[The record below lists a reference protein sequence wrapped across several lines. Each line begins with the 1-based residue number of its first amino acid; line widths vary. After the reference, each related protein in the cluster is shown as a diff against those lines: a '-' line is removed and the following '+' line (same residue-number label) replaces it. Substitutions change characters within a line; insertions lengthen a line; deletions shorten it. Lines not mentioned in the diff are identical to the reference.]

1 MSIESWHESIGEG
14 GYGSV
19 SRVMFKHPQ
28 LGIMEAAAKTSMKG
42 FKPSEVEIM
51 KEMDCK
57 HIIKMYGCVEHK
69 PHPVIILEYASFGSL
84 DKYIED
90 NFPIPADLY
99 LQWAQESILGID
111 YLHQRKIIHR
121 DVKPGNC
128 LICVGLVLKLSDFGI
143 AKELKHSRSVTNASK
158 INGTPIFM
166 APETHRDDIYSYKSD
181 IYAYAMLLLVMWT
194 GDGPFPDKD
203 VFHAVYLVV
212 QEDMRPTIPS
222 ECPKVLKR
230 LIEKCWDS
238 NRKKRPKP
246 SGILQ
251 SLKLRKKYFKGI
263 LCTKAHKNQSKIQH
277 SCFCVS
283 VSMFV
288 CNTL

>member
-1 MSIESWHESIGEG
+1 MSIETWGEIIGQG

-19 SRVMFKHPQ
+19 NRVMYSHPQ
-28 LGIMEAAAKTSMKG
+28 LGIIEAAAKTSMTG

-51 KEMDCK
+51 EKMECK

-69 PHPVIILEYASFGSL
+69 PYPRIILEYAPFGSL
-84 DKYIED
+84 DKYIEH
-90 NFPIPADLY
+90 NFPLPADLY

-128 LICVGLVLKLSDFGI
+128 LICIGLVLKLSDFGI

-166 APETHRDDIYSYKSD
+166 APETHRDDIYSYMSD

-194 GDGPFPDKD
+194 GDSPFPGKD
-203 VFHAVYLVV
+203 DYHAVYLVV
-212 QEDMRPTIPS
+212 KKHLRPTIPS
-222 ECPKVLKR
+222 ECPKVLKQ
-230 LIEKCWDS
+230 LIETCWHSD
-238 NRKKRPKP
+238 RTKRPKP
-246 SGILQ
+246 RHPAVTEI
-251 SLKLRKKYFKGI
+251 
-263 LCTKAHKNQSKIQH
+263 T
-277 SCFCVS
+277 
-283 VSMFV
+283 
-288 CNTL
+288 